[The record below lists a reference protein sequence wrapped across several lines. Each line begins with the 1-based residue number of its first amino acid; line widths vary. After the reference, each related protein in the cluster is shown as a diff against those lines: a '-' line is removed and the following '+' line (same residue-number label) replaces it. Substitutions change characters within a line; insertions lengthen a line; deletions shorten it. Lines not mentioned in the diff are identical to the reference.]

1 VKAKSFLDTSDRDEL
16 SEILTS
22 ERLKTAEINVPP
34 KVASAKVDPDLDEI
48 LDHVRKAK
56 TWQGPKKKIK
66 NRKKVRQL
74 ARK

>member
-1 VKAKSFLDTSDRDEL
+1 VKAKSFLNTSDRDEL

-22 ERLKTAEINVPP
+22 ERLKTAIKVPS
-34 KVASAKVDPDLDEI
+34 KVASAKDPDLDEI
-48 LDHVRKAK
+48 LDHVRKAE
-56 TWQGPKKKIK
+56 TWQGPKKRIK